1 MTFKPL
7 NVNIQQC
14 TATSKSTGRRC
25 ENPAVN
31 GYTVCRLHGAHKKR
45 SPNDP
50 PRKTTSGRGSRVIK
64 DYKKKID
71 ETAAGLGLEPPAD
84 LEHGFMAFKI
94 LNEDEREDFLA
105 IVKRLHDDFK
115 MNKSSDFYATELVAL
130 SLIKFRRAVKNDDMK
145 SIEGYDRIVRMHLAD
160 LKATKSAREGDTI
173 NVKTTPAEWAASI
186 LKRIEEEE
194 ALEQAGPAGAFSEE
208 SKNSVAFDKGDD
220 AKKSDE
226 TKTIDDQ
233 SVAFDE
239 VSDGAGDVRVSGT
252 EPLTSP
258 QKHT

>member
-7 NVNIQQC
+7 NENIQQC

-50 PRKTTSGRGSRVIK
+50 PRKTKSGRHSNVIQK
-64 DYKKKID
+64 YKNKLNK
-71 ETAAGLGLEPPAD
+71 TAEELGVDLSVGLK
-84 LEHGFMAFKI
+84 HGFLAFDI
-94 LNEDEREDFLA
+94 LTPEERQDFLSVVKQMHEDFHL
-105 IVKRLHDDFK
+105 
-115 MNKSSDFYATELVAL
+115 NKSSDFYATELVATN
-130 SLIKFRRAVKNDDMK
+130 LILFRRAVKNDDVK
-145 SIEGYDRIVRMHLAD
+145 AAEAYDRMVRMHLSD

-186 LKRIEEEE
+186 LKRVEEEE
-194 ALEQAGPAGAFSEE
+194 AQELAGAGGTFPDG
-208 SKNSVAFDKGDD
+208 SKS
-220 AKKSDE
+220 
-226 TKTIDDQ
+226 

-239 VSDGAGDVRVSGT
+239 DGDGNKYDET
-252 EPLTSP
+252 KPFEE
-258 QKHT
+258 